1 MSYNPRMPQS
11 EFMLGSAGPF
21 GNRHPFLLIAGPC
34 VIESLDMCV
43 EVAGRMRD
51 AALSCGHNYV
61 FKASYDKANR
71 SSIASFRG
79 PGLDEGLKILAAVK
93 QQANVPVLS
102 DIHDVSQAAAA
113 AEVLDI
119 MQIPAFLCRQ
129 TDLLIAAA
137 ETGRIINVKK
147 GQFMAPWDM
156 LNVWE
161 KLEEGG
167 CRQAFITERGAS
179 FGYNN
184 LVVDMR
190 SILYFREQ
198 NIPVCMDATHGVQL
212 PGGAG
217 TSSSGQRQYIEGISR
232 AAVSLGLA
240 ALFWEVHPHPEQAKS
255 DGPNQIHLAQ
265 APALLARMA
274 ELDRWAKANS

>member
-1 MSYNPRMPQS
+1 MPQS
-11 EFMLGSAGPF
+11 EFMLGSVGPF

-34 VIESLDMCV
+34 VIESIDMCV

-51 AALSCGHNYV
+51 AALSAGHSYV
-61 FKASYDKANR
+61 FKASFDKANR
-71 SSIASFRG
+71 SSITSFRG
-79 PGLDEGLKILAAVK
+79 PGLDAGLKVLAAVK
-93 QQANVPVLS
+93 SQTHVPVLS
-102 DIHDVSQAAAA
+102 DIHDASQARAAA
-113 AEVLDI
+113 DVLDI
-119 MQIPAFLCRQ
+119 IQIPAFLCRQ
-129 TDLLIAAA
+129 TDLLLAAA
-137 ETGRIINVKK
+137 ATGRIVNVKK

-167 CRQAFITERGAS
+167 CRQAFITERGSS

-198 NIPVCMDATHGVQL
+198 NIPICMDATHGVQL

-217 TSSSGQRQYIEGISR
+217 SSSSGQRQYIEGISR
-232 AAVSLGLA
+232 GAVSLGLA
-240 ALFWEVHPHPEQAKS
+240 ALFWEVHPDPANAKS

-274 ELDRWAKANS
+274 ELDRWAKANN